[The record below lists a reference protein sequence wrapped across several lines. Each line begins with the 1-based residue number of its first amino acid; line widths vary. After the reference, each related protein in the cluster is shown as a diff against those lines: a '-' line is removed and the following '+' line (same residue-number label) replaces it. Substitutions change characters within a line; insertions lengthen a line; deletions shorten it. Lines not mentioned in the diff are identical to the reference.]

1 MKKIGL
7 YLLLF
12 VFAVQTV
19 VSIKLPLPFGW
30 NKEPEKPIKDRG
42 IFLDLPNNSRIIV
55 LQNDMFALKEFIQ
68 KECNQENYAIVNA
81 ANTVLYL
88 GTGVAGKIK
97 ALDKSGTV
105 QKECDKLRDQ
115 QGASVQ
121 VKKKIQEIPFFRT
134 YEKSF
139 PVGTAVTTG
148 SGTLKEQGIT
158 KIIHAI
164 APNCNE
170 NGSADER
177 NNFEAYLDKT
187 YQTIIAAMMREQIP
201 VVACPSLATGTFKCD
216 LAKSARIAAQVVVS
230 VLNGIKEPKT
240 FILVAF
246 GDHEFEAYSQ
256 AFKTEYS
263 NVIEREKL
271 SIVANQ

>member
-1 MKKIGL
+1 MKKIAL

-12 VFAVQTV
+12 VFAFQTV
-19 VSIKLPLPFGW
+19 ISIKLPITLPW
-30 NKEPEKPIKDRG
+30 NKEPEKQGTDRG
-42 IFLDLPNNSRIIV
+42 IFIDLPNNSRIIV
-55 LQNDMFALKEFIQ
+55 LQNDMFALKQFIK

-97 ALDKSGTV
+97 ELDRSGTV
-105 QKECDKLRDQ
+105 QKECDNLREK
-115 QGASVQ
+115 QGVQVQ

-139 PVGTAVTTG
+139 PVSTAVTTG
-148 SGTLKEQGIT
+148 SGDLKELGIT

-170 NGSADER
+170 NGSAHER

-187 YQTIIAAMMREQIP
+187 YQTIISAMIHKELP
-201 VVACPSLATGTFKCD
+201 VVACPSLATGTFRCD

-230 VLNGIKEPKT
+230 ALNGSKEPKT

-246 GDHEFEAYSQ
+246 GDAEFKSYSE
-256 AFKTEYS
+256 AFKTEYR